1 MEGIDNSVIL
11 SLVKRIKNKDENAFR
26 EFFYLLQPSIFYFL
40 FRFTSDTNAAEDL
53 TQETFIK
60 FWEFID
66 KVDISLSPKS
76 YLYKIAKNLALNFV
90 TRKPP
95 IGSIDENESALNR
108 LSNSSQTNH
117 DSIFLNDEYHKAI
130 NTLPERCRLVFI
142 LSRFDGFNYSEIAE
156 VLGISLQT
164 VKNQMNK
171 ALSILRKKLAS
182 HLN

>member
-1 MEGIDNSVIL
+1 MEGFDNSVIL
-11 SLVKRIKNKDENAFR
+11 SLVQKIKEKDESAFK
-26 EFFYLLQPSIFYFL
+26 EFFCLLQPSIYYFL
-40 FRFTSDTNAAEDL
+40 FRFTSDSIAAEDL

-60 FWEFID
+60 FWEN
-66 KVDISLSPKS
+66 VEVLDISLSPKS

-95 IGSIDENESALNR
+95 VNSFDEAENAIEFISKN
-108 LSNSSQTNH
+108 SQTNY
-117 DSIFLNDEYHKAI
+117 DSIFLNDEYQKAI
-130 NTLPERCRLVFI
+130 NTLPERCRMIFI
-142 LSRFDGFNYSEIAE
+142 LSRFDGFNYSEIATI
-156 VLGISLQT
+156 LGISLQT